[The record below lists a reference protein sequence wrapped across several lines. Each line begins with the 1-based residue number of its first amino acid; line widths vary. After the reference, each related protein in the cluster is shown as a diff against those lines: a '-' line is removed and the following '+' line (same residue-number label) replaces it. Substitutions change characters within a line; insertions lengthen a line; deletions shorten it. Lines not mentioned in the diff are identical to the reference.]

1 MLVYALIARS
11 SCAVRFSNG
20 LSGPVRYDGRRTGHL
35 WNSCPRPRSCV
46 FSNARRN
53 PGCSARLLRGSR
65 LTRRAILTEVNDGH
79 PPRWI
84 SRLKFPDS
92 DTTLDLSIFALTEWE
107 SNPRRHAAATR
118 PSNLCTEGVCPHT
131 ACRLSIASQ
140 WRDGKPLIHVTS
152 MGHLI
157 TNHRTFAI
165 PHHDHDSASR

>member
-118 PSNLCTEGVCPHT
+118 PSNLCTEGGFTHPPLMHWKCEERFKGDAPFLASAV
-131 ACRLSIASQ
+131 LSHPTRPI
-140 WRDGKPLIHVTS
+140 
-152 MGHLI
+152 
-157 TNHRTFAI
+157 
-165 PHHDHDSASR
+165 